1 MTDFLE
7 KVTKSVLE
15 TIGFGYYD
23 VKPVEHRKVSLRRAI
38 LSCNKNPIIAEFKP
52 ASPSKGFLRKR
63 DEAVQIALFAERAGA
78 VGISVLTEPK
88 YFQGSLDV
96 FREVRRTVSLPLL
109 MKDFI
114 VNYTQIEAA
123 SQIGADAILLI
134 QTLFDRGFSKAD
146 LEEMIHL
153 AHSYGM
159 EVLLEVH
166 TEDEFLKA
174 VNSEADMIGI
184 NNRNLSNLKVDIN
197 TTIAILSKYG
207 RQGKT
212 IVSESGIESPDQIR
226 LLREYGV
233 NAFLIGTSIMLS
245 ENVEEKIRSFIEAD

>member
-1 MTDFLE
+1 MFDFLE
-7 KVTKSVLE
+7 KVARSVSE
-15 TIGFGYYD
+15 IMESGYYN
-23 VKPVEHRKVSLRRAI
+23 VSPVEHRKLSLKKAI
-38 LSCNKNPIIAEFKP
+38 LSCNKNPVIAEFKP
-52 ASPSKGFLRKR
+52 ASPSKGFLRKKE
-63 DEAVQIALFAERAGA
+63 DATQIALSAEKAGA
-78 VGISVLTEPK
+78 TGLSVLTEPI
-88 YFQGSLDV
+88 YFHGSLDI
-96 FREVRRTVSLPLL
+96 FKEIRKTVNIPIL

-114 VNYTQIEAA
+114 ISNVQIEAA
-123 SQIGADAILLI
+123 SQIGADAVLLI
-134 QTLFDRGFSKAD
+134 QTLFDRGFSQAD
-146 LEEMIHL
+146 LEEMIYL

-174 VNSEADMIGI
+174 VNSEADMVGI

-197 TTIAILSKYG
+197 NTVAILSKYG
-207 RQGKT
+207 NCGKI

-245 ENVEEKIRSFIEAD
+245 ENVEEKIRGFVEAD